1 MAFQNVRRILRI
13 GSILS
18 SYKLILVAGTSSR
31 PKYRSLLLKLLRPF
45 IHHGEISIRYRCYG
59 SFYKT
64 FLRISDLSADF
75 LSTREL
81 CVNDI
86 YRLDRTFR
94 PDCVIDGGG
103 NIGLFT
109 LRAAA
114 SIAPPGTGS
123 TRFLICEPLPRNI
136 EQIQKHLSVN
146 GVQAEVLPICLGA
159 VRQSIPFF
167 CRGANES
174 SFDPHLPFESV
185 MEVPVVPLM
194 DVVGSNN
201 EERIL
206 IKLDIE
212 GMEVETLA
220 AYIPTERRAVYV
232 VGELHNYP
240 RNAPLMKRLF
250 EEHGWRLELFDID
263 TETCSFR
270 GCSPLAVPLLD
281 WTRCAEAEPPRA
293 FRNN

>member
-1 MAFQNVRRILRI
+1 MAFQNVKRIMRI
-13 GSILS
+13 GSALS
-18 SYKLILVAGTSSR
+18 SYKLIVVAGTSSR
-31 PKYRSLLLKLLRPF
+31 PKYRSLFLKLLRPF

-59 SFYKT
+59 RIYKT

-86 YRLDRTFR
+86 YRLDRSFR

-109 LRAAA
+109 LRVAA
-114 SIAPPGTGS
+114 SISPAKTSS

-136 EQIQKHLSVN
+136 EQIKKHLSTN
-146 GVQAEVLPICLGA
+146 GVQAEVFPICLGA
-159 VRQSIPFF
+159 IRKSIPFF

-174 SFDPHLPFESV
+174 SFDPLLPFDSV
-185 MEVPVVPLM
+185 MEVPVVPLH
-194 DVVGSNN
+194 DVIGFNN
-201 EERIL
+201 AERVL

-220 AYIPTERRAVYV
+220 AYIPTECRAVYV
-232 VGELHNYP
+232 VGELHDYP
-240 RNAPLMKRLF
+240 RNAPSMERLF
-250 EEHGWRLELFDID
+250 SDYGWRLELFDID
-263 TETCSFR
+263 TQTCSFR
-270 GCSPLAVPLLD
+270 GCSPLAVPLLSWAHCSED
-281 WTRCAEAEPPRA
+281 TRVRP
-293 FRNN
+293 